1 MPWLML
7 RLFLFQLG
15 GVSMGSFVELKV
27 NEYYGNDFCGSRN
40 AKYYEATRKIE
51 YEPEP
56 ECDEDDELIDE
67 EEDEDSV

>member
-1 MPWLML
+1 ML
-7 RLFLFQLG
+7 RFFSFQRG
-15 GVSMGSFVELKV
+15 GVSMSSFVELRV
-27 NEYYGNDFCGSRN
+27 HEYYGNDFCGSRN

-56 ECDEDDELIDE
+56 EYDEDHEIIDE